1 MHCERREPMA
11 FDQIKLEISQLLSE
25 MQNQPTD
32 KHEIY
37 LSLVEKL
44 NQLKATGMPLPEDLV
59 ALEREL
65 EEEFAS
71 EQREG
76 E

>member
-1 MHCERREPMA
+1 MA
-11 FDQIKLEISQLLSE
+11 FDQIKLEISQLLTE
-25 MQNQPTD
+25 MQNQPED

-37 LSLVEKL
+37 LSLREKL
-44 NQLKATGMPLPEDLV
+44 GQMKATGMPLPEDLV
-59 ALEREL
+59 TLEHEL
-65 EEEFAS
+65 EKEFAE

>member
-1 MHCERREPMA
+1 MA
-11 FDQIKLEISQLLSE
+11 FDQIKLEISQLLTE
-25 MQNQPTD
+25 MQNQPED

-65 EEEFAS
+65 EAEFTS
-71 EQREG
+71 DQRDG

>member
-1 MHCERREPMA
+1 MA
-11 FDQIKLEISQLLSE
+11 FDQIKLEISQLLAE
-25 MQNQPTD
+25 MQNQPED

-37 LSLVEKL
+37 LSVREKL
-44 NQLKATGMPLPEDLV
+44 NQMKATGMPLPEDLV

-71 EQREG
+71 EQGKG

>member
-1 MHCERREPMA
+1 MA
-11 FDQIKLEISQLLSE
+11 FDQIKLEIEQLLTD
-25 MQNQPTD
+25 MQNQPQD
-32 KHEIY
+32 SHEIY
-37 LSLVEKL
+37 LSVMEKL
-44 NQLKATGMPLPEDLV
+44 NQLKATGMPLPADLV

-65 EEEFAS
+65 EKEFAE

>member
-1 MHCERREPMA
+1 MA
-11 FDQIKLEISQLLSE
+11 FEQIKLEIAALLTE

-59 ALEREL
+59 KLEHDL
-65 EEEFAS
+65 EAEFAS

>member
-1 MHCERREPMA
+1 MA
-11 FDQIKLEISQLLSE
+11 FDQIKLEISQLLTE

-59 ALEREL
+59 KLEHDL
-65 EEEFAS
+65 EAEFAS

>member
-1 MHCERREPMA
+1 MA
-11 FDQIKLEISQLLSE
+11 FDQIKLEIAQLLTD
-25 MQNQPTD
+25 MQNQPED
-32 KHEIY
+32 RHEIY
-37 LSLVEKL
+37 MSVVEKL

-59 ALEREL
+59 RLEHEL
-65 EEEFAS
+65 EQEFAS

>member
-1 MHCERREPMA
+1 MA
-11 FDQIKLEISQLLSE
+11 FDQIKLEIEQLLTD
-25 MQNQPTD
+25 MQNQPQD
-32 KHEIY
+32 SHEIY
-37 LSLVEKL
+37 LSVMEKL

-59 ALEREL
+59 KLEQEL
-65 EEEFAS
+65 EKEFAE